1 MTDLAQNVTTTT
13 RVEPTV
19 RFRGHTV
26 RAPGFDPE
34 SFASAIDRAVNDG
47 LTVSPGRTPTK

>member
-1 MTDLAQNVTTTT
+1 MTDLVRDRTIAT
-13 RVEPTV
+13 RAEPTIQ
-19 RFRGHTV
+19 FGGHTI

-34 SFASAIDRAVNDG
+34 TFASAIDRAVNDG